1 MITDHLTNAVF
12 FSDLLPRK
20 CPQLYERIHQILS
33 ENHVNHRLLSNTK
46 DIWCRDYMPI
56 QAYGNH
62 FVFYK
67 YHPDYL
73 QTPFYKRTITDVNR
87 IDGIEFLRRDK
98 VTDLDLVMDGGNLV
112 KCADKVIMTEKV
124 FVENRDKK
132 RETVMQLLEEAF
144 QCPFI
149 FLPWDENEPLG
160 HSDGIVHYIGDNK
173 VLMTNYAD
181 FDSAMA
187 RSMRK
192 VLEKHFEVIT
202 LSYPVKRKH
211 KRSWAYINYMQIG
224 PLVLVPQLGI
234 PEDELALQQIKDI
247 LPECNVLGVPGL
259 EAVRKGG
266 ALNCVSWNAFIP
278 I

>member
-1 MITDHLTNAVF
+1 MVEYITIYMDGMEF
-12 FSDLLPRK
+12 F
-20 CPQLYERIHQILS
+20 
-33 ENHVNHRLLSNTK
+33 RL
-46 DIWCRDYMPI
+46 
-56 QAYGNH
+56 G
-62 FVFYK
+62 
-67 YHPDYL
+67 
-73 QTPFYKRTITDVNR
+73 
-87 IDGIEFLRRDK
+87 K

-124 FVENRDKK
+124 FVENKDKK
-132 RETVMQLLEEAF
+132 RETVIRLLEEAF
-144 QCPFI
+144 QCPII

-192 VLEKHFEVIT
+192 VLEKHFEVIP

-224 PLVLVPQLGI
+224 QLVIVPQLGI
-234 PEDELALQQIKDI
+234 PEDELALEQIKAA
-247 LPECNVLGVPGL
+247 LPECIVLGVPAL

-266 ALNCVSWNAFIP
+266 ALNCVSWNLLFASHNC
-278 I
+278 